1 MDGHLGLGAS
11 VLRLVRARWR
21 IAWNGLRRASAWRR
35 FVGLVVLAA
44 LAFLSL
50 MSLLASYGMTRI
62 IEGVTERREATE
74 VIPVSTLSSGLVL
87 SFMVSF
93 TVALAALYLS
103 KDLDLLL
110 GSPLSRRAVFFSKL
124 IAGLLPAHV
133 VILALTGLPLLGHG
147 LALQYLHPDMGN
159 GYYAAMLLCLVALPL
174 LPVALGCSSVVLIVR
189 YVSAQRVGEI
199 VGAIVV
205 AMTLSLALVLGSA
218 RQLQQ
223 AISIRDLLGILD
235 RFRNPYSP
243 AEWLTRFL
251 VGIGEGDAA
260 EALPWL
266 LLTLG
271 LSLACLVPLWLVA
284 DRIYDEGWL
293 RMQAAARRSLLR
305 RGFLP
310 WQRTDRAL
318 DLVRPSGLLRLLPA
332 PMVAVI
338 RKDWRVIPRDL
349 TNIAG
354 VLSPLAIGIFFILQ
368 QLLYPIRFGETGM
381 PQSFVLPL
389 LTMLST
395 GVATGVAGMIMSRFA
410 LTAFSFEGKSYW
422 TIKGSPIR
430 ARDLVWGKFIACWLP
445 MTLLGGALALLLD
458 VARAYSDARLADAAL
473 LPALLGGLARGYIL
487 YAWFVVATLGAGM
500 IAISLALG
508 AARPNLRW
516 DTPHEMLTPDLGC
529 MSLVFYGAYAA
540 VAGLALMLPLATSQ
554 FRLLGSPAALWAA
567 GMVLGLGITAVAVLG
582 SLWVAMGEMESV
594 GE

>member
-1 MDGHLGLGAS
+1 MASQLGLTGS
-11 VLRLVRARWR
+11 VARLVRARWR
-21 IAWNGLRRASAWRR
+21 IAWNTLRRASGWRR
-35 FVGLVVLAA
+35 LVGVVVLAA
-44 LAFLSL
+44 LGFLAF
-50 MSLLASYGMTRI
+50 MSLLASYVMTRVI
-62 IEGVTERREATE
+62 AGASEDVAAAD
-74 VIPVSTLSSGLVL
+74 VIPVSAFSSGLVL

-124 IAGLLPAHV
+124 IAGLLPAHL
-133 VILALTGLPLLGHG
+133 VILTLSALPLVGHG
-147 LALQYLHPDMGN
+147 LALDAGA
-159 GYYAAMLLCLVALPL
+159 GYYLGALMALAALPI
-174 LPVALGCSSVVLIVR
+174 LPVAVGSTCVVLIVR

-199 VGAIVV
+199 VGLIVV

-223 AISIRDLLGILD
+223 AVSLRDLLGILG
-235 RFRNPYSP
+235 RFRHPYSP

-251 VGIGEGDAA
+251 VGVSRGPASDGW
-260 EALPWL
+260 LWFGL
-266 LLTLG
+266 LLI
-271 LSLACLVPLWLVA
+271 LAAASLVPLWWVA
-284 DRIYDEGWL
+284 DSVYDEGWL

-310 WQRTDRAL
+310 WQRTDRAA
-318 DLVRPSGLLRLLPA
+318 DLSRPSGFLRLLPQ

-368 QLLYPIRFGETGM
+368 QLLYPIRFGESGM
-381 PQSFVLPL
+381 PQSFVVPL
-389 LTMLST
+389 LTMLSAA
-395 GVATGVAGMIMSRFA
+395 VATGVSGMIMSRFA

-422 TIKGSPIR
+422 VIKGSPIS
-430 ARDLVWGKFIACWLP
+430 ARHLVLGKFIACWVP
-445 MTLLGGALALLLD
+445 MGLLGGSLVLLLD
-458 VARAYSDARLADAAL
+458 LARSYNDARLSGTG
-473 LPALLGGLARGYIL
+473 LPAAIMAGLGQGYIF
-487 YAWFVVATLGAGM
+487 YAWFVVAALGAGV

-529 MSLVFYGAYAA
+529 LSLVLYAGYAA
-540 VAGLALMLPLATSQ
+540 VAGSALMLPLAVSQ
-554 FRLLGSPAALWAA
+554 FRLLGSPALLWA
-567 GMVLGLGITAVAVLG
+567 GGLTVGLGLTVIAVLG
-582 SLWVAMGEMESV
+582 SLWVAMGEMAAV

>member
-1 MDGHLGLGAS
+1 MAQLSLGPS

-21 IAWNGLRRASAWRR
+21 IAFNSLRRASAWRR
-35 FVGLVVLAA
+35 FVGLVVMAA
-44 LAFLSL
+44 LAFLAL
-50 MSLLASYGMTRI
+50 MSLLASYGMTRV
-62 IEGVTERREATE
+62 IEGVTGRREATE
-74 VIPVSTLSSGLVL
+74 VVPVSALSSGLVL

-124 IAGLLPAHV
+124 IAGLLPAHA
-133 VILALTGLPLLGHG
+133 VILALTALPLIGHG
-147 LALQYLHPDMGN
+147 LALGQLYPDMGMA
-159 GYYAAMLLCLVALPL
+159 YYGALLLCLGLLPI
-174 LPVALGCSSVVLIVR
+174 LPVALGSTAVVLIVR

-199 VGAIVV
+199 VGALVV

-223 AISIRDLLGILD
+223 AITIRDFLGILE

-243 AEWLTRFL
+243 AEWLNRFL
-251 VGIGEGDAA
+251 VGIGSGDAGA
-260 EALPWL
+260 AWPWFL
-266 LLTLG
+266 LSLG
-271 LSLACLVPLWLVA
+271 LSLAALLPLWAVA
-284 DRIYDEGWL
+284 DRLYDEGWL

-318 DLVRPSGLLRLLPA
+318 DLARPSGILRLLPA

-395 GVATGVAGMIMSRFA
+395 GVATGVAGMIVSRFA

-422 TIKGSPIR
+422 TIKGSPIS

-445 MTLLGGALALLLD
+445 LTLMGGSLALLLD
-458 VARAYSDARLADAAL
+458 LARAFNDARLAEAAL
-473 LPALLGGLARGYIL
+473 LPALLGGLARGYLL
-487 YAWFVVATLGAGM
+487 YAWFVVAALGAG
-500 IAISLALG
+500 ICAISLALG

-529 MSLVFYGAYAA
+529 MSLVFYGGYAA
-540 VAGLALMLPLATSQ
+540 VAGLALMLPLAISQ
-554 FRLLGSPAALWAA
+554 FRLLGSPGLLWAV
-567 GMVLGLGITAVAVLG
+567 GLTLGLGLTALVVLG
-582 SLWVAMGEMESV
+582 SLWVAMGEVEAI